1 MFDAKIRPLLDP
13 GLNYLAAFLVKIR
26 VKANSVTTFGFLI
39 GLLAV
44 PLVAFQFYQLA
55 IIPILLNRLCDG
67 LDGALARQT
76 TISNVGGYLDIVL
89 DFIFYSAIIFAF
101 ALAQPE
107 NAIYSAFLI
116 FSFIGT
122 GTTFLAFAI
131 FAERLNLS
139 TQVQGKKSFYYLAGL
154 AEGFETIAVLIVMCL
169 FPTWFWLTAL
179 CFAIACWLSAIMRI
193 LASVKQ
199 LSDGK

>member
-116 FSFIGT
+116 FNGDSLNFV
-122 GTTFLAFAI
+122 I
-131 FAERLNLS
+131 FHEN
-139 TQVQGKKSFYYLAGL
+139 
-154 AEGFETIAVLIVMCL
+154 
-169 FPTWFWLTAL
+169 
-179 CFAIACWLSAIMRI
+179 
-193 LASVKQ
+193 
-199 LSDGK
+199 D